1 MIVTNTTLYDFYD
14 IVSPDAGA
22 MIESLRAYGYHLE
35 TSVADIIDNS
45 IFAQARNVWIDCSW
59 DGEGSTISIKD
70 DGYGMTE
77 EKLKEAMRPGSTNPL
92 QERDPKDLG
101 RFGLGLKTA
110 SFSQCRKLTVGS
122 KTENN
127 GIAVRCW
134 DLDYV
139 NLKNEW
145 RLVRLKDDDIPA
157 IFSELNNM
165 KSGTIVL
172 WEKIDRL
179 TKGTIPENVKHRDHF
194 FEQLDILRDHLAMVF
209 HRFLEKPAGL
219 KIFLNDKAVKP
230 WDPFLRNHPSTQ
242 HLPLDH
248 ILYRDRKIAVK
259 PFILPHRSK
268 LDDKTYEYAGGPGGW
283 NERQG
288 FYLYRNERLIVPGD
302 WLGLIIS
309 KGQPVRKEQ
318 HTKLARILVD
328 IPNSFD
334 DDWKIDVKKSVARPP
349 NAIRDDFQRIARLT
363 IDKAISVYRYR
374 GKVAE
379 RPDSSFTFP
388 WSTDIV
394 HGVYRYSINREYPLI
409 KDILE
414 NSGESGK
421 KMKAALRIIEETVPV
436 PLIILNSSNHP
447 DKIQKPFENAPSD
460 DLKQVLGELWDSMTG
475 SGLPPDN
482 VRKRLAHMEPFSDYP
497 EYVAEFLKEKNAGE

>member
-1 MIVTNTTLYDFYD
+1 MEKTLYDFYD

-22 MIESLRAYGYHLE
+22 MIETLRAYGYHLE
-35 TSVADIIDNS
+35 TSIADIIDNS
-45 IFAQARNVWIDCSW
+45 ISADAHNIWIDCSW
-59 DGEGSTISIKD
+59 DGEKSTISIRD

-77 EKLKEAMRPGSTNPL
+77 KVLINAMRPGSTNPL

-122 KTENN
+122 KAENN
-127 GIAVRCW
+127 DPALRCW

-139 NLKNEW
+139 NLCGEW
-145 RLVRLKDDDIPA
+145 RLARPNKDEIPSVFSALDD
-157 IFSELNNM
+157 M

-179 TKGTIPENVKHRDHF
+179 TKGTDPENTKHKDHF
-194 FEQLDILRDHLAMVF
+194 FEQLDILKDHLAMVF
-209 HRFLEKPAGL
+209 HRFLEKPSGL
-219 KIFLNDKAVKP
+219 KIFLNDKAIKP

-242 HLPLDH
+242 HLPLSH
-248 ILYRDRKIAVK
+248 ITYCNKKISVK

-268 LDDKTYEYAGGPGGW
+268 LDDKTYDLAGGPGGW

-302 WLGLIIS
+302 WLGLVFK
-309 KGQPVRKEQ
+309 KGQPIRKEQ

-334 DDWKIDVKKSVARPP
+334 GDWKIDVKKSVARPP
-349 NAIRDDFQRIARLT
+349 NIIRDDFQRISRLT
-363 IDKAISVYRYR
+363 IEQAISVYRYR
-374 GKVAE
+374 GKI
-379 RPDSSFTFP
+379 PDREKSPSFSFP
-388 WSTDIV
+388 WSTTV
-394 HGVYRYSINREYPLI
+394 QHGVYHYSINREYPLI
-409 KDILE
+409 ADIIK

-421 KMKAALRIIEETVPV
+421 KIQAVLRIIEETVPV
-436 PLIILNSSNHP
+436 PLIILNGSNNP
-447 DKIQKPFENAPSD
+447 DKIQRPFEDAPSEE
-460 DLKQVLGELWDSMTG
+460 LKSVIAEIWNSMID
-475 SGLPPDN
+475 SGLTPD
-482 VRKRLAHMEPFSDYP
+482 VAKKRLGQIEPFSDYP
-497 EYVAEFLKEKNAGE
+497 EYVTEFIRKKNTGGG